1 MALAVLGL
9 VLPNFTTSTSGP
21 TFSAEQAIFLAVTSL
36 LLYAIFLLIETVR
49 HRQYFI
55 ESKDAAVAASSV
67 DHPVHIRS
75 TAFHAAMLLL
85 YLTTVILLAEKF
97 AIPLDNSIEQ
107 FHMPQAF
114 GGAMIAAL
122 VLSPEG
128 LGAIRASL
136 RNQLQRS
143 VNLLLGS
150 ALATIGLTIPAVLTI
165 SLITKRPIVLGV
177 QGGNLPLLILT
188 LAVSV
193 VTFTSRKTNV
203 LQGCIHL
210 LLFAVFLLLIFSP

>member
-1 MALAVLGL
+1 
-9 VLPNFTTSTSGP
+9 
-21 TFSAEQAIFLAVTSL
+21 
-36 LLYAIFLLIETVR
+36 
-49 HRQYFI
+49 
-55 ESKDAAVAASSV
+55 
-67 DHPVHIRS
+67 
-75 TAFHAAMLLL
+75 
-85 YLTTVILLAEKF
+85 
-97 AIPLDNSIEQ
+97 
-107 FHMPQAF
+107 
-114 GGAMIAAL
+114 MIAAL

-143 VNLLLGS
+143 VNILLGS

-210 LLFAVFLLLIFSP
+210 LLFAVFLLLIFAP